1 MAPPSP
7 CLLLPANV
15 LFFRAKRD
23 RNPRPRCGTRREPSP
38 LNRSR
43 KDTRTRFET
52 MIRRARAVRA
62 VTAAI
67 RAGAYWFALVEILW
81 IETVL
86 TFYPVLPMRAAVV
99 ASVGAALALFA
110 LASLSPAPPRASVAQ
125 MPPVRAPIAASVAY
139 PRDSL
144 VVLSR
149 ADSLNR

>member
-1 MAPPSP
+1 
-7 CLLLPANV
+7 
-15 LFFRAKRD
+15 
-23 RNPRPRCGTRREPSP
+23 
-38 LNRSR
+38 
-43 KDTRTRFET
+43 
-52 MIRRARAVRA
+52 VRA

-67 RAGAYWFALVEILW
+67 RAGAYDFLLVKTLG

-86 TFYPVLPMRAAVV
+86 TFHSVLPMRAAVV
-99 ASVGAALALFA
+99 VSVGAALALFA

>member
-1 MAPPSP
+1 
-7 CLLLPANV
+7 
-15 LFFRAKRD
+15 
-23 RNPRPRCGTRREPSP
+23 
-38 LNRSR
+38 
-43 KDTRTRFET
+43 
-52 MIRRARAVRA
+52 MIPRARAVRA

-67 RAGAYWFALVEILW
+67 RAEAYCLSVEILW

-86 TFYPVLPMRAAVV
+86 TFYPVLPIRAAVV

-144 VVLSR
+144 AVLSR
-149 ADSLNR
+149 ADSLSR

>member
-1 MAPPSP
+1 
-7 CLLLPANV
+7 
-15 LFFRAKRD
+15 
-23 RNPRPRCGTRREPSP
+23 
-38 LNRSR
+38 
-43 KDTRTRFET
+43 
-52 MIRRARAVRA
+52 VRA

-67 RAGAYWFALVEILW
+67 RAGAYRFVSVETLW

-86 TFYPVLPMRAAVV
+86 TFHPVLPMRAAVM

-144 VVLSR
+144 AVLSR

>member
-1 MAPPSP
+1 M
-7 CLLLPANV
+7 
-15 LFFRAKRD
+15 
-23 RNPRPRCGTRREPSP
+23 
-38 LNRSR
+38 
-43 KDTRTRFET
+43 
-52 MIRRARAVRA
+52 RA

-67 RAGAYWFALVEILW
+67 RAEAYDFLLVKTLV

-86 TFYPVLPMRAAVV
+86 TFHSVFPMRAAVV
-99 ASVGAALALFA
+99 VSVGAALALFA

-144 VVLSR
+144 VVLSS